1 MALLSSEECKRLV
14 LLVAR
19 PDMQVR
25 AESRGLSLNVMFTE
39 FMNECVCVPAGRHGI
54 SSMAVCINTDAK
66 HCKG

>member
-25 AESRGLSLNVMFTE
+25 AESRVLSLDVRFTE
-39 FMNECVCVPAGRHGI
+39 FMNECACVPAGQRGI
-54 SSMAVCINTDAK
+54 VSMTVCINTDTKAD
-66 HCKG
+66 

>member
-25 AESRGLSLNVMFTE
+25 AESRALSLDVIFTE
-39 FMNECVCVPAGRHGI
+39 FMNECVCVPAGQRGI
-54 SSMAVCINTDAK
+54 FSTTLCINTDTKAD
-66 HCKG
+66 